1 MGDFQDPT
9 AFKIG
14 EFKWP
19 NTHPIGDSQ
28 HSTHQYPNVAFN
40 GVHPTIA
47 QFIGGAPQ
55 GLGPNDKWMMV
66 TDLGR
71 WPPC

>member
-1 MGDFQDPT
+1 MGDFQDLK

-14 EFKWP
+14 EFKYH
-19 NTHPIGDSQ
+19 NTHPIRDSQ
-28 HSTHQYPNVAFN
+28 HPIHQYPNVALN

-47 QFIGGAPQ
+47 QFTGLAPQ
-55 GLGPNDKWMMV
+55 GLGANVKWMMV